1 MPTRTDRRSGF
12 TLVEVLI
19 AVAIVV
25 LLGGL
30 LLAVLG
36 RVQRSAREA
45 ATQTL
50 LDQIGAKLVA
60 YQLTP
65 YGGSFPRTASST
77 ADLWSGGV
85 EYLEVEPAPFGSK
98 STGVEANGELVNLLK
113 KQTSFTFTQ
122 KNLRDGVLMDEFG
135 HPVVVRFFVLPPALG
150 RPNGNLREVGLVFS
164 YGPNG
169 INDTRLTP
177 DYIHLGPP
185 LYDQEEF
192 ERARASAGDDLRTWV
207 QP

>member
-36 RVQRSAREA
+36 RIQKSAREA

-50 LDQIGAKLVA
+50 LDQLGASLVA

-65 YGGSFPRTASST
+65 NGGTFPLSDSSP

-85 EYLEVEPAPFGSK
+85 EYLEVEAAPFGAK

-113 KQTSFTFTQ
+113 KQTSYTFAQ
-122 KNLRDGVLMDEFG
+122 KNLRDGVLVDEFG
-135 HPVVVRFFVLPPALG
+135 HPVVVRFFVLPPPPG
-150 RPNGNLREVGLVFS
+150 RLNGNLREVGLVFS

-169 INDTRLTP
+169 INETRLTP
-177 DYIHLGPP
+177 GYVHQGPP

-192 ERARASAGDDLRTWV
+192 ERARASAGDDLRNWV